1 MKALPDDDVCEVRI
15 ELADGRL
22 LVRHY
27 VKYDPSRKEYLDSTR
42 NSASHYF
49 ECIYNPN
56 GDLQSRRVKK
66 NNFGNLSAEDLI
78 KEFRI

>member
-1 MKALPDDDVCEVRI
+1 MKALPNDDVCEVRI

-27 VKYDPSRKEYLDSTR
+27 VTYDPSRKEYLDSTR
-42 NSASHYF
+42 NSASHFF
-49 ECIYNPN
+49 ECIYNRN
-56 GDLQSRRVKK
+56 GDLQSRLVKK

-78 KEFRI
+78 KEFRL